1 VNGITYSTNDNEIY
15 LLEDT
20 QDVVLRV
27 NITTGVRSV
36 AASTGPVD
44 AKNHI
49 SNGTLSDVFFRDD
62 HQTYLLDRKFSSV
75 FGYNLYFGGKDILN
89 NSATNDVEPNDEV
102 LRGPFQGAWDP
113 INETMLL
120 ANQTNGVLVS

>member
-1 VNGITYSTNDNEIY
+1 ATKIAANITANSVPKDGDFLLSQVNGITYSTNDNEIY

-36 AASTGPVD
+36 AAATGPVD

-75 FGYNLYFGGKDILN
+75 FGYNLYFGG
-89 NSATNDVEPNDEV
+89 
-102 LRGPFQGAWDP
+102 
-113 INETMLL
+113 
-120 ANQTNGVLVS
+120 